1 MPFINTA
8 ALKNLGRFF
17 AASGGPPVYE
27 KLRKSGAGGSK
38 TSPFQPVMFKPN
50 CPPSR
55 KLDFKRLCGSLAFT

>member
-38 TSPFQPVMFKPN
+38 TSPFQPVM
-50 CPPSR
+50 
-55 KLDFKRLCGSLAFT
+55 